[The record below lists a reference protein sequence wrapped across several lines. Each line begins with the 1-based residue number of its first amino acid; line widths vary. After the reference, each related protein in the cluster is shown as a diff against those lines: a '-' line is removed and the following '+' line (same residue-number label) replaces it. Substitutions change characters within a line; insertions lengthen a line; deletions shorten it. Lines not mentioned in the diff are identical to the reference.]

1 MRINVTRTSLPPFE
15 EFCEEIRPLWESCRL
30 TNMGP
35 LHERFKIAL
44 EECLGCSVTLFS
56 HGHLALEATLELLAL
71 KGKKEVITTPFTFVS
86 TVHAIVRK
94 GLTPVFCDVLP
105 SDGTMDPV
113 CLERLVSEDTAAI
126 LPVHVYGNPCDVEA
140 IDSVGVRESIPV
152 IYDAAHAFGVKYKGR
167 PLTDWGTASVLS
179 FHASKCFSTVEG
191 GAVCHAPSPSLEQ
204 ALDDCKNFG
213 IRDEESCV
221 YPGGNAKFNELA
233 AAMGLCNLRHFE
245 EAGKARKAAF
255 DGYSEWLASSHIR
268 ILAPREGTEQN
279 HAYLP
284 MLAESAEKRN
294 RLYNILRGKGIGA
307 RKYFFPLVSKTAC
320 YMDSGLPGSD
330 ATPVAEDLSERVLC
344 LPVFPGAPVREIIA
358 ALKEARI

>member
-1 MRINVTRTSLPPFE
+1 
-15 EFCEEIRPLWESCRL
+15 
-30 TNMGP
+30 
-35 LHERFKIAL
+35 
-44 EECLGCSVTLFS
+44 
-56 HGHLALEATLELLAL
+56 
-71 KGKKEVITTPFTFVS
+71 
-86 TVHAIVRK
+86 
-94 GLTPVFCDVLP
+94 
-105 SDGTMDPV
+105 MDPV

-167 PLTDWGTASVLS
+167 PLTDWGDASILS

-245 EAGKARKAAF
+245 EAKQARKAAF
-255 DGYSEWLASSHIR
+255 DEYMEGLGECGKEFL
-268 ILAPREGTEQN
+268 LPRDGTERN
-279 HAYLP
+279 YGYLP
-284 MLAESAEKRN
+284 MLLESKEERDGLYGAL
-294 RLYNILRGKGIGA
+294 RLKGIGA
-307 RKYFFPLVSKTAC
+307 RKYFFPLVSESAC
-320 YMDSGLPGSD
+320 YHDSNLPGAG
-330 ATPVAEDLSERVLC
+330 ATPVAENLSERVLC
-344 LPVFPGAPVREIIA
+344 LPIFPGVPVGEIVA
-358 ALKEARI
+358 AVKEELP